1 MSEEVK
7 NSLREEE
14 NNEERKNKNLF
25 NIIVGIATLL
35 IAILGATFAYFTA
48 SATSNEN
55 DVNLRSAYLSISY
68 DGGTKI
74 KADELIPASLNVAL
88 TEYQTRDGRRCVDV
102 NGKQVCYVYQFT
114 ISSDVEEDTLT
125 DIIGSIK
132 INTNGFDNLSYL
144 LYEVTFDKD
153 EDGNVI
159 FDDNTLDENGDPI
172 ESVNSYSLIDTNF
185 TEIDDNDD
193 IVGSVYEDIRFNKFL
208 RPVDNYDEDGNLV
221 NTTYPVA
228 CLFGYA
234 DDYSGKAIDDASR
247 CSSLSVT
254 NSVDH
259 TYQLVVW
266 LEETGVIQ
274 HEQGKEFAGTVSI
287 DISSSMGISGY
298 EDGRIT
304 GRLG

>member
-74 KADELIPASLNVAL
+74 KADELIPASLNVA
-88 TEYQTRDGRRCVDV
+88 
-102 NGKQVCYVYQFT
+102 
-114 ISSDVEEDTLT
+114 LT

>member
-1 MSEEVK
+1 MNEEVK
-7 NSLREEE
+7 NSFSDED
-14 NNEERKNKNLF
+14 NNEERKKKNLF
-25 NIIVGIATLL
+25 NIIIGIATLL
-35 IAILGATFAYFTA
+35 IAILGATFAYFSA
-48 SATSNEN
+48 SATSDEN

-88 TEYQTRDGRRCVDV
+88 TEYQNRDGRRCVDI

-114 ISSDVEEDTLT
+114 ISSDVEDDTLT

-153 EDGNVI
+153 ENGNVI
-159 FDDNTLDENGDPI
+159 FDENTLDENGDPI
-172 ESVNSYSLIDTNF
+172 ESVSSYNLIDTNF
-185 TEIDDNDD
+185 TEIDTNDD
-193 IVGSVYEDIRFNKFL
+193 IVASNYEDIRFNKFL
-208 RPVDNYDEDGNLV
+208 RPVDNYDGDGNLV

-234 DDYSGKAIDDASR
+234 DDYESKSIDDASR
-247 CSSLSVT
+247 CSKLSVT
-254 NSVDH
+254 NSVNH

-266 LEETGVIQ
+266 LEETGVVQ
-274 HEQGKEFAGTVSI
+274 HEQAKEFAGTVSI
-287 DISSSMGISGY
+287 DVSSNMSSSGY